1 MLITIWKK
9 KNQKKRQCGYVM
21 KDDHGYETNGVRYS
35 IKPYID
41 VMLKVIKIIWWLKLM
56 NLRIKWQKYQGF
68 VSCNFA
74 TC

>member
-1 MLITIWKK
+1 MIKYVNNNLKK

-41 VMLKVIKIIWWLKLM
+41 VMLKVIKII
-56 NLRIKWQKYQGF
+56 
-68 VSCNFA
+68 
-74 TC
+74 